1 MRALRRLALIAGL
14 ALVIFAVPA
23 AALDPGETVL
33 VSQTSGGGSADAR
46 ESVDLSADGRCV
58 VFSSSHA
65 ALPFSNGSLQVYLRD
80 TEADTTTIVSVN
92 QGGTNSGDGDS
103 LNPVITPD
111 CRYVAWDSIAT
122 NLVAGSP
129 SERLV
134 YRRDLQT
141 GTTELVSRAT
151 GAGGALP
158 DEGAFTPA
166 MSADG
171 SRIVFSSGASNL
183 AGDDSGGCDFFL
195 RDFETDTT
203 LLVSRND
210 ADQAADGPSAF
221 YASISDDGSRVAFA
235 SSANNLSAAD
245 ADGGVQDA
253 FVRNVDA
260 GTTTLVSRATAAGG
274 AGGDSTSSLPKLS
287 GNGTR
292 VAFVSLS
299 SNLGA
304 GMPLGSQQVYLRDL
318 GTSQTL
324 VLSRATGSGGAVGN
338 GTSGGEPGLAIS
350 GDGDRVVFQ
359 SSATNLG
366 ASGGSYVRELSSST
380 TDRVTPTA
388 VTASLWPSIARDGA
402 HVSFFTAA
410 GLVSSDTDNQL
421 DLYLR
426 RAGGGAGP
434 APTPTP
440 APGGGAPPP
449 ATPAPTTLR
458 GGAAF
463 ERGTANDL
471 YLACTTLDLYLV
483 DVLPAGRRVAVT
495 GAADL
500 RLAGRTAEIV
510 LDGKRVGTAVI
521 GSSGA
526 FAARVKAPSRRRRAK
541 ARYQARVGSTA
552 SQKLRLVRRM
562 VATTLTRS
570 GAGLVLRGV
579 VNAPRARKQP
589 AIAVDRFLSCRR
601 RQAIK
606 VPKVRPD
613 RRGRFAVRIKVPAGS
628 RAVLYRART
637 KVPPR
642 AGRKATKG
650 TFTLPRAANV
660 G

>member
-1 MRALRRLALIAGL
+1 MRGSATVAVLRKIVLVAGL
-14 ALVIFAVPA
+14 ALAMFAVPA

-46 ESVDLSADGRCV
+46 ETVDLSADGRCV

-65 ALPFSNGSLQVYLRD
+65 ALPFSNGAMQVYLRD
-80 TEADTTTIVSVN
+80 TEEDTTTILSVI
-92 QGGTNSGDGDS
+92 QGGSNSGDGDS
-103 LNPVITPD
+103 VNPVITPD
-111 CRYVAWDSIAT
+111 CRYVAWDSVAT

-129 SERLV
+129 TQRLV
-134 YRRDLQT
+134 YRRDLLT
-141 GTTELVSRAT
+141 GTTELVSTAT
-151 GAGGALP
+151 GGALP
-158 DEGAFTPA
+158 DQGGSTPA

-183 AGDDSGGCDFFL
+183 ADDDSVGADVFL
-195 RDFETDTT
+195 RDLDTDTT
-203 LLVSRND
+203 RLVSRND
-210 ADQAADGPSAF
+210 ADQAADGPSAVS
-221 YASISDDGSRVAFA
+221 ASISDDGRRVAFA
-235 SSANNLSAAD
+235 SAADNLSA
-245 ADGGVQDA
+245 GGVQDA
-253 FVRNVDA
+253 FVRDVDA
-260 GTTTLVSRATAAGG
+260 GTTALVSRATGAGG
-274 AGGDSTSSLPKLS
+274 AGGNSTSSLPKLS

-304 GMPLGSQQVYLRDL
+304 GMPLGSQQVYLREL

-324 VLSRATGSGGAVGN
+324 VLSRATGAGGAVGN

-359 SSATNLG
+359 SNATNLG
-366 ASGGSYVRELSSST
+366 ASGGSYVRELASST
-380 TDRVTPTA
+380 TERVTPTG
-388 VTASLWPSIARDGA
+388 VTASLWPSIAGDGA
-402 HVSFFTAA
+402 HMSFFTAA
-410 GLVSSDTDNQL
+410 GLVATDTDNQL

-434 APTPTP
+434 APAPTP
-440 APGGGAPPP
+440 APDGTAPPT
-449 ATPAPTTLR
+449 ATPTTLR

-500 RLAGRTAEIV
+500 RLVGRTAEIV
-510 LDGKRVGTAVI
+510 LDGKRVGRAVI
-521 GSSGA
+521 GSGGA
-526 FAARVKAPSRRRRAK
+526 FAARVKAPSKRRRAK

-579 VNAPRARKQP
+579 VNPPRARKQP

-601 RQAIK
+601 RQVVK
-606 VPKVRPD
+606 VRKVRPD
-613 RRGRFAVRIKVPAGS
+613 RRGRFAVRIKVPAGA

-650 TFTLPRAANV
+650 TFTLPRAANIH
-660 G
+660 